1 MCTRHAL
8 TLVKTESLLLPI
20 TKISLRK
27 TYDK

>member
-1 MCTRHAL
+1 MSTRYVL
-8 TLVKTESLLLPI
+8 TLMKTESFLLPI